1 MMHENKNNT
10 VSEEGM
16 HDYVVIGGGSAGCAL
31 TGRLIEAGA
40 SVLLI
45 EAGPRDT
52 HPLIHIP
59 AGFTRL
65 LSSPLLSRHETQPQT
80 AMDGRKRILPQGRVL
95 GGGSSV
101 NALIYIRGQHED
113 YDDWASAGCNGWSF
127 REVLPYFK
135 RAEDNE
141 RFDNGYH
148 ATGGPLGVSD
158 LKQVCELSRGFVR
171 AAQQAGIPFTPDFN
185 GERQNGVGFNQI
197 TARNNRRC
205 SAAVAYLRA
214 AEKSDRLTVVTDATV
229 QRILIEGDQ
238 AVGVEYTH
246 KGQRVQARGS
256 KEVILSAG
264 AIQSPKL
271 LMLSGIG
278 RAEELQR
285 HGIPLLH
292 ELPGVG
298 QNLQDHAEIGTIAYC
313 HGQYGYYGQ
322 DNALNT
328 VKNGLQYLMFG
339 SGPVSSNVTE
349 ACAFV
354 NTDNAQERPNAQMH
368 FVPIVFFDL
377 DQETIKK
384 PGATINTCVLRPM
397 SRGEIRLTDNKADTP
412 PHIDPRYFAHP
423 EDRRVAIKG
432 LNLSREILAQPAMRA
447 YTGEE
452 VFPGLNVRSDEAL
465 LTYISERAK
474 TVYHPVGTCKMGD
487 DDLAV
492 VDPQLRVR
500 GLRNLRVVDAS
511 IMPNLISG
519 NTNAPSI
526 MIGEKA
532 ADMILGRAALPAST
546 APF

>member
-1 MMHENKNNT
+1 
-10 VSEEGM
+10 M

-40 SVLLI
+40 SVLLL
-45 EAGPRDT
+45 EAGPRDS

-65 LSSPLLSRHETQPQT
+65 LSSPLLSRHETQAQT
-80 AMDGRKRILPQGRVL
+80 AMDGRSRILPQGRVL

-113 YDDWASAGCNGWSF
+113 YDDWADAGCNGWSF

-141 RFDNGYH
+141 RFDNRYH

-171 AAQQAGIPFTPDFN
+171 AAQQAGIPYTPDFN

-205 SAAVAYLRA
+205 SAAVAYLRS
-214 AEKSDRLTVVTDATV
+214 AEKSRRLTVVTEACV
-229 QRILIEGDQ
+229 QRILIEGNQ
-238 AVGVEYTH
+238 AVGVEYRH
-246 KGQRVQARGS
+246 KGRLIEVRGS

-278 RAEELQR
+278 PAQELER
-285 HGIPLLH
+285 HGIPVRH
-292 ELPGVG
+292 ALPGVG
-298 QNLQDHAEIGTIAYC
+298 QNLQDHAEVGTIAYC
-313 HGQYGYYGQ
+313 HGKYGYYGQ
-322 DNALNT
+322 DNPLNT

-349 ACAFV
+349 ACAFI
-354 NTDNAQERPNAQMH
+354 NTDDASARPNAQMH

-377 DQETIKK
+377 DQEAIKK

-397 SRGEIRLTDNKADTP
+397 SRGEIRLASTDTETAP
-412 PHIDPRYFAHP
+412 LVDPRYFAHP

-432 LNLSREILAQPAMRA
+432 LNLAREVLAQPAMRN

-452 VFPGLNVRSDEAL
+452 VFPGANVRSDEAL
-465 LTYISERAK
+465 LKYIGQRAK
-474 TVYHPVGTCKMGD
+474 TVYHPVGTCKMGVD
-487 DDLAV
+487 DMAV
-492 VDPQLRVR
+492 VDPELRVH
-500 GLRNLRVVDAS
+500 GLLNLRVVDAA

-532 ADMILGRAALPAST
+532 ADMILGRSALAAP
-546 APF
+546 PFQA

>member
-1 MMHENKNNT
+1 
-10 VSEEGM
+10 M
-16 HDYVVIGGGSAGCAL
+16 HDFVVVGGGSAGCAL

-113 YDDWASAGCNGWSF
+113 YDDWARAGCNGWSF

-171 AAQQAGIPFTPDFN
+171 AAQQTGIPFTADFN
-185 GERQNGVGFNQI
+185 GERHNGVGFNQI

-205 SAAVAYLRA
+205 SAAVAYLRS
-214 AEKSDRLTVVTDATV
+214 AEKSNRLTVVTDATV

-246 KGQRVQARGS
+246 KGHRIQVRAS

-278 RAEELQR
+278 PREELQR

-298 QNLQDHAEIGTIAYC
+298 QNLQDHAEVGTIAYC
-313 HGQYGYYGQ
+313 HGKYGYYGQ

-377 DQETIKK
+377 DQDIIKK

-397 SRGEIRLTDNKADTP
+397 SRGEIRLTDSKADTP
-412 PHIDPRYFAHP
+412 PRIDPRYFAHP

-432 LNLSREILAQPAMRA
+432 LNLSREILAQPAMRK

-452 VFPGLNVRSDEAL
+452 IFPGLNVRSDEAL
-465 LTYISERAK
+465 LSYIGQRAK

-487 DDLAV
+487 DDMAV
-492 VDPQLRVR
+492 VDPELRVH

-532 ADMILGRAALPAST
+532 ADMILGRAPLPVSA
-546 APF
+546 AHF

>member
-1 MMHENKNNT
+1 
-10 VSEEGM
+10 M
-16 HDYVVIGGGSAGCAL
+16 HDYIVIGGGSAGCAL

-80 AMDGRKRILPQGRVL
+80 TMDGRTRILPQGRVL

-101 NALIYIRGQHED
+101 NALIYIRGQQED
-113 YDDWASAGCNGWSF
+113 YNDWASSGCNGWSY

-141 RFDNGYH
+141 RFDNHYH

-171 AAQQAGIPFTPDFN
+171 AAQQAGIPFTADFN

-205 SAAVAYLRA
+205 SAAVAYLRT
-214 AEKSDRLTVVTDATV
+214 AEKSGRLTVVTDATV
-229 QRILIEGDQ
+229 QRILLEGKQ
-238 AVGVEYTH
+238 AVGVEYTR
-246 KGQRVQARGS
+246 KGRVMQVRGS

-278 RAEELQR
+278 PAQELER
-285 HGIPLLH
+285 HGIALHH

-298 QNLQDHAEIGTIAYC
+298 QNLQDHAEVGTIAYC
-313 HGQYGYYGQ
+313 HGRYGYYGQ
-322 DNALNT
+322 DNALNSL
-328 VKNGLQYLMFG
+328 KNGLQYLMFG

-349 ACAFV
+349 ACAFI
-354 NTDNAQERPNAQMH
+354 NTDNAAQRPNAQMH

-377 DQETIKK
+377 DQEAIKK

-397 SRGEIRLTDNKADTP
+397 SRGEIRLRSSDAIAAP
-412 PHIDPRYFAHP
+412 VVDPRYFAHP

-432 LNLSREILAQPAMRA
+432 LGLAREILGQPAMRQ

-452 VFPGLNVRSDEAL
+452 IYPGPSVRSDEAL
-465 LTYISERAK
+465 LSYINQRAK
-474 TVYHPVGTCKMGD
+474 TVYHPVGTCKMGAD
-487 DDLAV
+487 DMAV
-492 VDPQLRVR
+492 VDPELRVH

-532 ADMILGRAALPAST
+532 ADMILGHAALQA
-546 APF
+546 AGA

>member
-1 MMHENKNNT
+1 
-10 VSEEGM
+10 M

-31 TGRLIEAGA
+31 TGRLVEAGA

-65 LSSPLLSRHETQPQT
+65 LSSPLLSRHQTQPQDT
-80 AMDGRKRILPQGRVL
+80 MDGRPRILPQGRVL

-101 NALIYIRGQHED
+101 NALIYIRGQQED
-113 YDDWASAGCNGWSF
+113 YDDWADAGCDGWSF

-141 RFDNGYH
+141 RFDNRYH

-197 TARNNRRC
+197 TARNNKRC

-214 AEKSDRLTVVTDATV
+214 AEKTDRLTVITDATV
-229 QRILIEGDQ
+229 QRVLLEGDQ
-238 AVGVEYTH
+238 AVGVEYRH
-246 KGQRVQARGS
+246 KGQVHQVKAG

-278 RAEELQR
+278 PAAELER
-285 HGIPLLH
+285 HSINVRH
-292 ELPGVG
+292 ALPGVG

-313 HGQYGYYGQ
+313 HGPYGYYGQ
-322 DNALNT
+322 DNVFNT
-328 VKNGLQYLMFG
+328 MKNGLQYLLYG
-339 SGPVSSNVTE
+339 NGPVSSNVTE
-349 ACAFV
+349 ACAFI
-354 NTDNAQERPNAQMH
+354 NTDDPQTRPNAQMH

-377 DQETIKK
+377 DQDVIKQ

-397 SRGEIRLTDNKADTP
+397 SRGEVRLANTDADSAP
-412 PHIDPRYFAHP
+412 LIDPRYFAHP

-432 LNLSREILAQPAMRA
+432 LNLAREILAQPAMRR

-452 VFPGLNVRSDEAL
+452 VFPGLKVRSDEDL
-465 LTYISERAK
+465 LTYINQRAK
-474 TVYHPVGTCKMGD
+474 TVYHPVGTCKMGTD
-487 DDLAV
+487 EMAV

-511 IMPNLISG
+511 VMPNLISG

-532 ADMILGRAALPAST
+532 ADMILDRTPLAAL
-546 APF
+546 

>member
-1 MMHENKNNT
+1 
-10 VSEEGM
+10 M
-16 HDYVVIGGGSAGCAL
+16 HDYIVIGGGSAGCAL

-65 LSSPLLSRHETQPQT
+65 LSSPLLSRHETQAQT

-113 YDDWASAGCNGWSF
+113 YDDWAATGCNGWSF

-141 RFDNGYH
+141 RFDNGFH

-171 AAQQAGIPFTPDFN
+171 AAQQAGIPFTADFN

-205 SAAVAYLRA
+205 SAAVAYLRT
-214 AEKSDRLTVVTDATV
+214 AEKSERLTVITDATV
-229 QRILIEGDQ
+229 QRVVLEGNQ
-238 AVGVEYTH
+238 AVGVEYRH
-246 KGQRVQARGS
+246 KGQVVQARCS
-256 KEVILSAG
+256 KEVVLSAG

-278 RAEELQR
+278 PAAELER
-285 HGIPLLH
+285 HGIAVQH
-292 ELPGVG
+292 TLPGVG
-298 QNLQDHAEIGTIAYC
+298 QNLQDHAEVGSIAYC
-313 HGQYGYYGQ
+313 HGKYGYYGQ
-322 DNALNT
+322 DNAFNT

-349 ACAFV
+349 ACAFI
-354 NTDNAQERPNAQMH
+354 NTDNPQERPNAQMH

-377 DQETIKK
+377 DQEAIKK

-397 SRGEIRLTDNKADTP
+397 SRGEIRLADKHADTP
-412 PHIDPRYFAHP
+412 PLIDPRYFAHP

-447 YTGEE
+447 YTDEE
-452 VFPGLNVRSDEAL
+452 VFPGLSVRSDEAL
-465 LTYISERAK
+465 LSYINQRAK
-474 TVYHPVGTCKMGD
+474 TVYHPVGTCKMGTD
-487 DDLAV
+487 AMAV
-492 VDPQLRVR
+492 VDPELRVH

-532 ADMILGRAALPAST
+532 ADLILGRSALPA
-546 APF
+546 AHV